1 MREQPKDRNRL
12 LHIVDAIDI
21 ILERSNG
28 MTRDDLTADKL
39 LFGGIVYYT
48 MIIGEAVYNLT
59 KAFCRAHPETPWQ
72 MIAKMRHN
80 LAHGYYQVDPDIVW
94 SVIQNDLKQ
103 LREQVAGYLANTDWD
118 EWEKNVVVVK
128 ETAVHKNIIQTAE
141 RMKSRG
147 YDITEI
153 SKITGLTWDEIERL

>member
-48 MIIGEAVYNLT
+48 MIIG
-59 KAFCRAHPETPWQ
+59 
-72 MIAKMRHN
+72 
-80 LAHGYYQVDPDIVW
+80 
-94 SVIQNDLKQ
+94 
-103 LREQVAGYLANTDWD
+103 GYLPPL
-118 EWEKNVVVVK
+118 
-128 ETAVHKNIIQTAE
+128 II
-141 RMKSRG
+141 
-147 YDITEI
+147 
-153 SKITGLTWDEIERL
+153 L